1 MLFGFAS
8 LLATSLLW
16 SCCFGVASPQPPY
29 GHQISP
35 RMVESPQKCSM
46 DDDCG
51 DAELLTCDLELKV
64 CKCRE
69 KYSILSSAG
78 SCLPARQLGEECV
91 EHAQCRVFEKN
102 ASCEEN
108 SCVCDSGFYLLHD
121 NNGSLCNPGKSA
133 GGSGDYSTVTSGV
146 DKNMIIVLAVLSIM
160 FVGICVALHL
170 FSKARFR
177 NRRTIFN
184 SPHPRLMHIK
194 LGKRKKSS
202 VRTQHLPPPPGQ
214 FIPRH
219 HSFSGHHSPY
229 PVPRVSKTR
238 SHECLRSALSRESSP
253 KFERRPK
260 TAPLAERE
268 SLPSSEDLD
277 KKTPEPL
284 QNGGLPSRLSEEESQ
299 PQAPGSP
306 TVIITDADGAHTVVT
321 SRATSPGSAVN
332 V

>member
-1 MLFGFAS
+1 
-8 LLATSLLW
+8 
-16 SCCFGVASPQPPY
+16 
-29 GHQISP
+29 
-35 RMVESPQKCSM
+35 
-46 DDDCG
+46 
-51 DAELLTCDLELKV
+51 
-64 CKCRE
+64 
-69 KYSILSSAG
+69 
-78 SCLPARQLGEECV
+78 
-91 EHAQCRVFEKN
+91 
-102 ASCEEN
+102 
-108 SCVCDSGFYLLHD
+108 
-121 NNGSLCNPGKSA
+121 
-133 GGSGDYSTVTSGV
+133 
-146 DKNMIIVLAVLSIM
+146 MIIVLAVLAIM

-229 PVPRVSKTR
+229 PIHRVAKTR

-253 KFERRPK
+253 KFEHRPK

-284 QNGGLPSRLSEEESQ
+284 QNGLPSRLSEEECQ

-321 SRATSPGSAVN
+321 SAAQSPGSAVN